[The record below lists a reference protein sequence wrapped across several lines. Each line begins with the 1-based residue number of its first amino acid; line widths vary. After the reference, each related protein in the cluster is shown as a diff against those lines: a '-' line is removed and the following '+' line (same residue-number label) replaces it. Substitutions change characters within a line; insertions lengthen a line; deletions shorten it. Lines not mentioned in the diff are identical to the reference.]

1 VRKST
6 LLVGLVVGALL
17 IPVAVFASHSFNDVP
32 DDHTFHDAI
41 AWMKDNG
48 VTVGCNPPSNTNY
61 CPEDNVTRAQMAA
74 FMRRLAENQVVDA
87 ATAVVAGTAHEATRM
102 ALADVP
108 GTSSG
113 TATSIA
119 TLADL
124 PAGAYVVTGTWVATA
139 HGANAGGRVV
149 CNLTAG
155 AATGR
160 AVAVV
165 NNTPAVGQ
173 ESMASVV
180 AGTLAAGDEVN
191 LSCWVES
198 LTGSVS
204 VSSTRV
210 VAHPVMA
217 VESVAVTS

>member
-1 VRKST
+1 LRKST
-6 LLVGLVVGALL
+6 LIAVLVVGTLL
-17 IPVAVFASHSFNDVP
+17 VPVAVFASHSFNDVP

-87 ATAVVAGTAHEATRM
+87 KTSIVAGTAHEATRS
-102 ALADVP
+102 ALVAVT
-108 GTSSG
+108 GTNAG

-124 PAGAYVVTGTWVATA
+124 PAGAYVVSGTWVATA
-139 HGANAGGRVV
+139 SGPAAGGRVV

-155 AATGR
+155 ASTGR
-160 AVAVV
+160 AIASIL
-165 NNTPAVGQ
+165 NPGTGQ
-173 ESMASVV
+173 ESMASVLT
-180 AGTLAAGDEVN
+180 GTLAAGDAVN
-191 LSCWVES
+191 LSCWTEG
-198 LTGSVS
+198 LTGTIS

-210 VAHPVMA
+210 VAYPVMA
-217 VESVAVTS
+217 VESVAVSS